1 MGKVADSYGKGR
13 ASRFKFGAR
22 AGEALVSPIQYGKTE
37 PGVLRA
43 ANPVHELLG
52 IREIAK
58 SSEDKKNL
66 TFERRHRAFSVENI
80 HNLAT
85 LELAT
90 FFQVKDP
97 RTTCMRDMT
106 RLTSAE

>member
-1 MGKVADSYGKGR
+1 MGKIGDSCGQSR

-22 AGEALVSPIQYGKTE
+22 AGEALISPTQYGEIE

-43 ANPVHELLG
+43 ANSVHELFG
-52 IREIAK
+52 IREVAK
-58 SSEDKKNL
+58 SFEDKKNL

-90 FFQVKDP
+90 FFQVRDP
-97 RTTCMRDMT
+97 RTTCMRDVA
-106 RLTSAE
+106 RLTQAE